1 MYIVIG
7 SSKVLTPL
15 VHQRIKQRFAY
26 FVFGRTAGMSFG
38 AELNGIFAVTK
49 PRNLPHFPILVP
61 ALKSNS
67 RG

>member
-1 MYIVIG
+1 MLHVVIG

-26 FVFGRTAGMSFG
+26 FVFGRPGMSFG

-49 PRNLPHFPILVP
+49 PRNLPHFLIPVP